1 MQQQFLKKFF
11 PSHRTNSFKRQ
22 IITFTQKP
30 GETFYQ
36 CWDRYRDLLN
46 TCPHHGFEIWRL
58 VSHFYEGLTP
68 KDRQMVELMC
78 NGTFENKDPDE
89 AMEYLKLLAK
99 NAQN

>member
-22 IITFTQKP
+22 ITTFTQKP

-46 TCPHHGFEIWRL
+46 TCPYHGFETWRL
-58 VSHFYEGLTP
+58 VSYFYKGLTT
-68 KDRQMVELMC
+68 KDRQMVKLMC
-78 NGTFENKDPDE
+78 NGTFKDKDLNK
-89 AMEYLKLLAK
+89 AMKYLDLLAE

>member
-1 MQQQFLKKFF
+1 MQQQFLKFF
-11 PSHRTNSFKRQ
+11 FSVSLNKLFQKTNHHIHS
-22 IITFTQKP
+22 KP

-46 TCPHHGFEIWRL
+46 TCPHHGFETWRL
-58 VSHFYEGLTP
+58 VSYFYEGLTP

-78 NGTFENKDPDE
+78 NETFEDKNLDE
-89 AMEYLKLLAK
+89 AMEYLDLLAE